1 MDNFKLIYKIL
12 KILDKYKGREDF
24 DPSLVSAQALHS
36 DFACWESIM
45 IELQNEGY
53 IRGLVCTQTQAN
65 MYSHIVEPIHP
76 AITLKGMKYLAE
88 NGMMAK
94 AKEALKLVGDIL

>member
-24 DPSLVSAQALHS
+24 DQSLALHCE
-36 DFACWESIM
+36 FACWESIM
-45 IELQNEGY
+45 IELQNAGY

-65 MYSHIVEPIHP
+65 MYPHIVEPIHP
-76 AITLKGMKYLAE
+76 AITLKGMEYLAE

-94 AKEALKLVGDIL
+94 AKEALKPVGDIL